1 MEKKIFIVFD
11 GIDGNG
17 KTTQV
22 ELLSKYLKKNNFDI
36 FLISEPS
43 ESEHGKK
50 IENLLRKKE
59 AARISKEKWFELF
72 KKDTE
77 DVVRKIKG
85 ALNEGKIVICDRH
98 YYSTLAYQLDENEWQ
113 EYASQFLMPTI
124 TFIIDITANLAI
136 ERIKKKYKIT
146 KEKRAYFEKL
156 KLLRKIRK
164 KFILLPTFLKDN
176 IKIIDGNRP
185 TQEIA
190 EDIKKEINIILRP
203 H

>member
-22 ELLSKYLKKNNFDI
+22 ELLNKYLKKNNFDV

-59 AARISKEKWFELF
+59 AARISKEKWFKLF

-85 ALNEGKIVICDRH
+85 ALDEKKIVICDRH
-98 YYSTLAYQLDENEWQ
+98 YYSTLAYQLDENKWQ
-113 EYASQFLMPTI
+113 EYASQFLTPTI
-124 TFIIDITANLAI
+124 TFIIDITANLAM

-164 KFILLPTFLKDN
+164 KFLLLPTFLKDN

-185 TQEIA
+185 IQEIA
-190 EDIKKEINIILRP
+190 EDIKKEIDIILKP